1 MELKTMEIIT
11 GRYGKGTPEE
21 NKIIDS
27 IFGNVNAEEK
37 FRIYFFWYNVIHE
50 LGHAIMM
57 VYNDVRPHP
66 VKEEQLVNDF
76 AVAFWLHYGED
87 KMINNL
93 KDIVQ
98 CSLLNFM
105 CPANIG
111 VTHID
116 WAIEKWGT
124 DELFNFNN
132 YGWFQ
137 FNCVNNSLNGKK
149 PLSSVLKQMNIND
162 INKQSKI
169 SFAFPVLTE
178 ETVPDILSRAVD
190 ALKSWGVALPK
201 IQHSFDNDPNKHMVI
216 IVNE

>member
-11 GRYGKGTPEE
+11 GSYGKGTPEE
-21 NKIIDS
+21 NKIVDS
-27 IFGNVNAEEK
+27 IFGNVNTEEK

-50 LGHAIMM
+50 LGHVIMM

-66 VKEEQLVNDF
+66 VKEEELVNDF

-87 KMINNL
+87 RKINDL
-93 KDIVQ
+93 TDIVQ
-98 CSLLNFM
+98 NSLINFI
-105 CPANIG
+105 CPVNKG

-124 DELFNFNN
+124 DDLFNFNN

-137 FNCVNNSLNGKK
+137 FNCVNNSLKEKK
-149 PLSSVLKQMNIND
+149 PLSSVLKQMNVDD
-162 INKQSKI
+162 IKNQPKLLLE
-169 SFAFPVLTE
+169 FPVLTE
-178 ETVPDILSRAVD
+178 EIVPDILLKAVD
-190 ALKSWGVALPK
+190 ALKTWGVALPK

-216 IVNE
+216 IVDV